1 MSQSDHHDHNHVSSM
16 WSQAQVLDQ
25 DGQLQVTTT
34 NTFNMNVVRS
44 DAICRKHEAVIT
56 RIIDISTDALT
67 PTTNLQIACE
77 LTWILRLYLA
87 APIDVQCFY
96 TLCVGAN
103 FTLANLVLRAFWGRI
118 SGHTANVLYLR
129 HVSHELISYLG
140 HSGHTEDFLYLGQIS
155 HEPKSYLEPNSASIW
170 LGIRARSRQ
179 SFGYHPKLCQFLN
192 WQSFG

>member
-1 MSQSDHHDHNHVSSM
+1 M
-16 WSQAQVLDQ
+16 
-25 DGQLQVTTT
+25 
-34 NTFNMNVVRS
+34 
-44 DAICRKHEAVIT
+44 
-56 RIIDISTDALT
+56 
-67 PTTNLQIACE
+67 
-77 LTWILRLYLA
+77 A

-140 HSGHTEDFLYLGQIS
+140 HSGHTDDFLYLGQIS
-155 HEPKSYLEPNSASIW
+155 HEPKSYLEPNSASIC

-179 SFGYHPKLCQFLN
+179 SSGYHPKLCQFLN
-192 WQSFG
+192 WQSFGWYPKLCQFLKSLFFLKIYFHFFAKKNKQKRKIQEIGRV